1 MTEFDVGQADG
12 LLSTTRAVRKRLDLE
27 RAVPDDTL
35 LRMVDLAEQAPSG
48 SNQESR
54 RWLIVR
60 DADLK
65 RKIADRYREAGIA
78 QLNEL
83 AVRADERGERV
94 VRSAVH
100 LAENLERVPVLVI
113 ATIYGAHDGSGRPGL
128 FDSVIQAAWSFCL
141 AARSRGIGT
150 AWTTMHLQ
158 RAAQVA
164 ELLGIPGGVTQV
176 VLFPVAYS
184 TGGSF
189 HPAPRRPA
197 VDVTY
202 FDRWGFIDLQI
213 PQSERAH
220 PAEGRGVSLEV
231 DINATPER
239 LWNLVAA
246 DITLP
251 GKFSKEAVTASWDHG
266 QCPGL
271 GSTFRGVNMSH
282 DTGHPAIND
291 LFSVSAGP
299 MTSAAPCHVVR
310 WEPDVLSPTTLG
322 PTAEKPWAQ
331 WRFTLQPLVG
341 TSTRLCHSMVMCAND
356 SGTSVAAR
364 LHSDQAEAIITGRFL
379 CIRENLRLTLD
390 GIKHLAEAGQ

>member
-1 MTEFDVGQADG
+1 VTEFDVGQVDE
-12 LLSTTRAVRKRLDLE
+12 LLSPTRAVRTRLDLE
-27 RAVPDDTL
+27 RAVPDESL
-35 LRMVDLAEQAPSG
+35 LRMIDIAEQAPSG

-54 RWLIVR
+54 HWLIVR
-60 DADLK
+60 DPDLK
-65 RKIADRYREAGIA
+65 RKVADQYRKTGIA

-113 ATIYGAHDGSGRPGL
+113 ATFYGAHDGSGGPGL

-164 ELLGIPGGVTQV
+164 ELLGIPGGGTQV

-189 HPAPRRPA
+189 HRALRRPA
-197 VDVTY
+197 AEVTY
-202 FDRWGFIDLQI
+202 FDHWGFTDQKI
-213 PQSERAH
+213 PLAERAH
-220 PAEGRGVSLEV
+220 PGEGRGVSLEV
-231 DINATPER
+231 DINATLER
-239 LWNLVAA
+239 LWDLVA

-251 GKFSKEAVTASWDHG
+251 GKFSEEAVTESWDHG
-266 QCPGL
+266 QRPGL
-271 GSTFRGVNMSH
+271 GSTFRGFNMSH

-291 LFSVSAGP
+291 LFSASAGP
-299 MTSAAPCHVVR
+299 MTWAAPCHVVR
-310 WEPDVLSPTTLG
+310 WEPGRAFAYNVG
-322 PTAEKPWAQ
+322 PTAEQPWAQ
-331 WRFTLQPLVG
+331 WRFALQPLAG
-341 TSTRLCHSMVMCAND
+341 TGTRVCHSMVMCAND

-364 LHSDQAEAIITGRFL
+364 LHPDQAEAILTGRFL